1 MPMPS
6 MISEEVAEVPELEE
20 LENQK
25 VKFYWEFIWIFFL
38 LVKSRVAESTL

>member
-6 MISEEVAEVPELEE
+6 MISEEVAPELEE

-25 VKFYWEFIWIFFL
+25 VKFYWEFI
-38 LVKSRVAESTL
+38 

>member
-6 MISEEVAEVPELEE
+6 MISEEVAPELEE

-38 LVKSRVAESTL
+38 LAKSRVAESTL